1 MSALDGISINSKI
14 SLIVAGLIM
23 MALFTVQTCIV
34 FGLCE
39 PTLFLAKFGWGCVV
53 FFMPP
58 FLKVVQEFL
67 KKTKIK
73 EAKINTQLNAIDK
86 SNLIVTLGMDT
97 TVLSANQNFLNVVG
111 YSEDEILNSKHPDL
125 CTTDFKSSK
134 EYKTFWEKLHNGE
147 FVSGE
152 FERVNKNGESIWLF
166 GTYTPLQNASGVY
179 DKVLKIAVDI
189 TSQHKAEA
197 EVKQK
202 SIYLEHA
209 AKIIRHDMHSGINT
223 YIPRGLNSLQ
233 RRLGDEQ
240 KKKLRAPLQLLG
252 DGIKHAQKV
261 YSGVYEFTN
270 LVKENAQMSKTSNN
284 IKQILDEYLSLT
296 AYKNQV
302 ILDDNLPIE
311 LEVNEPLFCTAIDN
325 LIRNG
330 LKYNSSSTKWVK
342 IYCQGNYNKESFIII
357 EDNGR
362 GMTQSE
368 FNELSKPYVRKE
380 GQKEKGTGLG
390 LNICKAILKE
400 HGFELSIKEIE
411 DDPDTVE
418 IESGTKMRIKI

>member
-1 MSALDGISINSKI
+1 MNALDGISINSKI

-23 MALFTVQTCIV
+23 MTFFAVQTCIV
-34 FGLCE
+34 FGICE

-58 FLKVVQEFL
+58 FFKVVSEFIQNKQQIKDDL
-67 KKTKIK
+67 SKK
-73 EAKINTQLNAIDK
+73 N
-86 SNLIVTLGMDT
+86 
-97 TVLSANQNFLNVVG
+97 
-111 YSEDEILNSKHPDL
+111 
-125 CTTDFKSSK
+125 
-134 EYKTFWEKLHNGE
+134 
-147 FVSGE
+147 
-152 FERVNKNGESIWLF
+152 
-166 GTYTPLQNASGVY
+166 
-179 DKVLKIAVDI
+179 
-189 TSQHKAEA
+189 
-197 EVKQK
+197 
-202 SIYLEHA
+202 IYLEHA

-223 YIPRGLNSLQ
+223 YIPRGLSSLQ
-233 RRLGDEQ
+233 RRLDDEQ

-252 DGIKHAQKV
+252 DGVKHTQKV

-270 LVKENAQMSKTSNN
+270 LVKENAQMSKTPNN

-296 AYKNQV
+296 AYKNQ
-302 ILDDNLPIE
+302 ILLDDNLPVS

-330 LKYNSSSTKWVK
+330 LKYNDSPTKWVK
-342 IYCQGNYNKESFIII
+342 IYFEGNYNKGSFIII

-368 FNELSKPYVRKE
+368 FDELSKPYVRKE

-400 HGFELSIKEIE
+400 HGFELSIEEIE
-411 DDPDTVE
+411 DDPETVE